1 MILINLLPHREMA
14 RKRAKS
20 AYNVLLLLAAV
31 VGAAIAVL
39 IYLGY
44 EAAIVE
50 QDARNE
56 FLKSQNA
63 KLDAQIK
70 DVDSLQ
76 SEIAGLKARQEAVE
90 SLQANRNLP
99 VHMLNAA
106 VEQLPEGLYLSGI
119 KQDGQNVLLTGVAQ
133 SQERISELLRNL
145 SDSNS
150 SQWLTHPELVE
161 IQSTELTLGAHEQ
174 RRVYNFTVR
183 TVLPGSSSAASA
195 PPGAAKK
202 HKGA

>member
-1 MILINLLPHREMA
+1 VILINLLPHREMA